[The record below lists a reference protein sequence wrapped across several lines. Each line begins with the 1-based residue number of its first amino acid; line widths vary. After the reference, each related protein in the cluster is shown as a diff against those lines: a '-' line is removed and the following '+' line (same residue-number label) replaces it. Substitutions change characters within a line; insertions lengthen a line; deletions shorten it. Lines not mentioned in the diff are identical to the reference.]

1 MKNFKFYLWCFAL
14 VSIVACKQTKSEISD
29 FQKPVFA
36 NFKANL
42 AAGTIK
48 RIDTFPSKFVR
59 PRTVDIW
66 LPNGYSEAEKYAVLY
81 MHDGQMLFDSTTT
94 WNKQEWKVDEIM
106 SDLLQSKKIKN
117 TIVVAIWNHSDI
129 RHSDYYPQKPFD
141 LLPQKFRDS
150 IFSESQKQFGTAFKG
165 LQSDNYL
172 KFIVEE
178 LKPFIDK
185 NFSVHTNYENT
196 FIAGSSM
203 GGLISMYAFCE
214 YPTVFGGAACLSTH
228 WPGFMP
234 KENSDVPETFF
245 TYLEQHLPSPKTHK
259 IYFDY
264 GTETLDASYLPY
276 QHRVD
281 EVLKLKGFT
290 EENSKNLKFEGTDHS
305 ENSWNQ
311 RFQIPVEF
319 LLKK

>member
-1 MKNFKFYLWCFAL
+1 MKNFKFYVWCFAL

-29 FQKPVFA
+29 NQKTIITNVD
-36 NFKANL
+36 ANL

-59 PRTVDIW
+59 PRTVDVW

-81 MHDGQMLFDSTTT
+81 MHDGQMLFDATTT

-234 KENSDVPETFF
+234 KENSEVPETFF

-305 ENSWNQ
+305 ENSWNR